1 MINEQL
7 LLLSYD
13 VTGSFCVLLFCSTYS
28 IFLEGKV
35 ESDLTQE
42 VRADDIRDSRGGGE
56 SWDLGSINSLAKKN
70 YSSCL
75 KRPCPPV
82 GETPIASQLS
92 RLGVVSF
99 KITLKGVH

>member
-1 MINEQL
+1 MINEQ

-28 IFLEGKV
+28 IFLERNV

-42 VRADDIRDSRGGGE
+42 VRAGDIRDIREGGE
-56 SWDLGSINSLAKKN
+56 SWDLCSINSLAKKN

-82 GETPIASQLS
+82 GETPVAFQLS
-92 RLGVVSF
+92 RLGVMSF
-99 KITLKGVH
+99 KITLTGVR